1 MAGKVVNLRT
11 RRKQRERD
19 AARKAA
25 GAVAPATGES
35 AAEAAQ
41 RRAEADLAARRL
53 DGHKRPDPER

>member
-11 RRKQRERD
+11 RRKQRGRD
-19 AARKAA
+19 EARKAA

-35 AAEAAQ
+35 APEAAR
-41 RRAEADLAARRL
+41 RRAEADLASRRL